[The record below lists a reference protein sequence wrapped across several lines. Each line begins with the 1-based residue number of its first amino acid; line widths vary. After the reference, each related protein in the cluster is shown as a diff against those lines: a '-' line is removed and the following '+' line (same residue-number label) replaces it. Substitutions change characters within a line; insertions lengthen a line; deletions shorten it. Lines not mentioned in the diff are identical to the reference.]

1 MNCAADWFYTLFAL
15 AFLML
20 FALRL
25 IRAAVPVAA
34 WLFGRASYIISLVLI
49 SDETAA
55 RPDT

>member
-1 MNCAADWFYTLFAL
+1 
-15 AFLML
+15 ML